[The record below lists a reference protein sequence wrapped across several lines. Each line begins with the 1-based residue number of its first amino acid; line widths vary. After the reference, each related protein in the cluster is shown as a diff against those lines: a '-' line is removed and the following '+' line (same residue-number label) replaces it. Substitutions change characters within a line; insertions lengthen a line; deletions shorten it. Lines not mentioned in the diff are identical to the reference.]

1 MRHVRQVLRLVL
13 LVALVWP
20 AAATG
25 SDAVLEERSLG
36 ADDAPVT
43 MIEFSSLTCPHCADF
58 HAEILPKIKEQYIKS
73 GKLRLVYRDFPLD
86 PLATAAAMLPHCV
99 GPDRYFGLLEALF
112 RSQSTWARSQEPAK
126 ELERLSRFA
135 GLSPAE
141 FQACLNNRDLLEAI
155 QQRANEARNEY
166 NITSTPTF
174 IVNGQKIVGAS
185 GFEEFQA
192 VIDEQLGS
200 AGDNA
205 PASAP
210 GAELAA
216 VAEGGPAQP
225 SSAQPDSAQPNWA
238 ARQWDRFRT
247 WWGG

>member
-25 SDAVLEERSLG
+25 SDDVLEERSLG
-36 ADDAPVT
+36 AEDAPVT
-43 MIEFSSLTCPHCADF
+43 MIEFSSLTCPHCAGF
-58 HAEILPKIKEQYIKS
+58 HDEILPKIKEQYITP

-112 RSQSTWARSQEPAK
+112 RSQSIWARSQEPAK

-135 GLSPAE
+135 GLSPTE
-141 FQACLNNRDLLEAI
+141 FQACLNNNDLLQAI
-155 QQRANEARNEY
+155 QQRADEARTEY

-174 IVNGQKIVGAS
+174 IINGQRIVGAT
-185 GFEEFQA
+185 GFEAFQKA
-192 VIDEQLGS
+192 IEQQLGS
-200 AGDNA
+200 AGENA
-205 PASAP
+205 PATAP
-210 GAELAA
+210 GAESSA
-216 VAEGGPAQP
+216 VAGGG
-225 SSAQPDSAQPNWA
+225 SAEPGWL
-238 ARQWDRFRT
+238 ARQWDRVRD
-247 WWGG
+247 WWDG

>member
-1 MRHVRQVLRLVL
+1 MRHVRQVLKLVL
-13 LVALVWP
+13 FVALVWP

-25 SDAVLEERSLG
+25 SDDVLEERSLG

-58 HAEILPKIKEQYIKS
+58 HAEILPKIKEQYIEP

-86 PLATAAAMLPHCV
+86 PLATAAAMLPHCA
-99 GPDRYFGLLEALF
+99 GPDRYFGVLEALF
-112 RSQSTWARSQEPAK
+112 RSQSTWARSQQPAK

-141 FQACLNNRDLLEAI
+141 FQACLNNRDLLQAI
-155 QQRANEARNEY
+155 QQRADQARKEY

-210 GAELAA
+210 GAESAA
-216 VAEGGPAQP
+216 VAEG
-225 SSAQPDSAQPNWA
+225 DSAQPTWA

-247 WWGG
+247 WWDG

>member
-1 MRHVRQVLRLVL
+1 MRHVRHVLRLVL

-25 SDAVLEERSLG
+25 SDDVLKERSLG
-36 ADDAPVT
+36 AEDAPVT

-58 HAEILPKIKEQYIKS
+58 HAEILPKIKEQYITP
-73 GKLRLVYRDFPLD
+73 GKLRLVYRDYPLD

-126 ELERLSRFA
+126 ELERLARFA
-135 GLSPAE
+135 GLSSAE
-141 FQACLNNRDLLEAI
+141 FQACLNNRDLLQAI
-155 QQRANEARNEY
+155 QQRADEARTEY

-174 IVNGQKIVGAS
+174 IINGRKIVGAI
-185 GFEEFQA
+185 GLEEFQG
-192 VIDEQLGS
+192 VIDQQLGS
-200 AGDNA
+200 TGKNA
-205 PASAP
+205 PA
-210 GAELAA
+210 AESPT
-216 VAEGGPAQP
+216 VAEEG
-225 SSAQPDSAQPNWA
+225 SAEPESGWM

-247 WWGG
+247 WWDG